1 MANIPFLLTLFSW
14 LDYSKVGQTFYKSFD
29 KIVTFK
35 DPCGRQGGVVK
46 GKKITILSC
55 KVKDKVH
62 FIMNKRF
69 GVFTVTILV
78 SILNKQK
85 LYLIICDKK
94 PRTF

>member
-46 GKKITILSC
+46 VAPYSFDCTAHNCIQKTIISSSC
-55 KVKDKVH
+55 KV
-62 FIMNKRF
+62 
-69 GVFTVTILV
+69 
-78 SILNKQK
+78 
-85 LYLIICDKK
+85 
-94 PRTF
+94 